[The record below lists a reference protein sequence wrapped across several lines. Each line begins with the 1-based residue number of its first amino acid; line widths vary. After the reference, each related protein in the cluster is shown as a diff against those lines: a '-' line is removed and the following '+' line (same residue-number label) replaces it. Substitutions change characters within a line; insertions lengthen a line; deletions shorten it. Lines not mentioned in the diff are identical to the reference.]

1 MSVLNYRM
9 ERTFLI
15 KLKENHLQTILFSI
29 LRNKDIQTV
38 FQPIL
43 SLENGTVLGYEALSR
58 GPANT
63 PLQNPETLFTYAME
77 NDQLWELES
86 LCRTKALECAHGL
99 HIKEKLFLNVNPN
112 IMSDTK
118 FRQGFTKDYLSRFN
132 MDAEKIVFEITEKEA
147 IVNLTHFKQTV
158 SHYKEQLYQIAI
170 DDVGSGYSGLNILTD
185 IHPHFMKLDMQLIRN
200 IDFDRT
206 KQSLVKSLCE
216 FAAHSQIHII
226 AEGIETKE
234 ELAKVIELGVR
245 FGQGYY
251 IQKPNSSLLPI
262 REEVIALIVDENK
275 RKQMQSFN
283 RIKDTFVK
291 KISTALQTLN
301 GSMRIDEV
309 KSLMDQN
316 QSVPGFCII
325 EQKSVVGVITRN
337 QLHLK
342 ISGPYGYSLYS
353 KNSITEIME
362 VDFLQVDIDTPI
374 HTVAKLAMMRD
385 SKHLY
390 DFITVTENGEYFGI
404 VTVKEL
410 LEKTMEIEVSFAKHM
425 NPLTE
430 LPGNILIEQQL
441 QYCLETD
448 EGYGALYLDLDNFK
462 PFNDVYGFE
471 KGDQVLMHFADLLKG
486 IVSPD
491 DFIGHIG
498 GDDFIVIASSEQ
510 SVLYCQQI
518 IERFDASIQQFYTKQ
533 DVESGWITSK
543 NRHGKEELFP
553 ILTISIAGIM
563 NHHFQSTSDLAKK
576 VSEVKKQCKQLI
588 GSNYLFLES

>member
-1 MSVLNYRM
+1 MM
-9 ERTFLI
+9 
-15 KLKENHLQTILFSI
+15 LKENHLQILLFSI
-29 LRNKDIQTV
+29 LRYKDIQTV

-43 SLENGTVLGYEALSR
+43 SLENGVVLGYEALSR
-58 GPANT
+58 GPVNT
-63 PLQNPETLFTYAME
+63 PLQNPEKLFTYAME
-77 NDQLWELES
+77 NNQLWELES
-86 LCRTKALECAHGL
+86 LCRTKALECAHKL

-112 IMSDTK
+112 IMNDTK
-118 FRQGFTKDYLSRFN
+118 FRQGFTKDYLSRFK

-158 SHYKEQLYQIAI
+158 THYKEQLYQIAI

-185 IHPHFMKLDMQLIRN
+185 IHPHFVKLDMQLIRN
-200 IDFDRT
+200 IDVDRT

-216 FAAHSQIHII
+216 FATHSQIEII

-234 ELAKVIELGVR
+234 ELAKLIELGVS
-245 FGQGYY
+245 FGQGYF
-251 IQKPNSSLLPI
+251 IQKPNSNLLPI
-262 REEVIALIVDENK
+262 REEVIALIVEENK
-275 RKQMQSFN
+275 RKQRQLFK
-283 RIKDTFVK
+283 RITDTFVK
-291 KISTALQTLN
+291 KMSTALQTLDGN
-301 GSMRIDEV
+301 VLIDEV
-309 KSLMDQN
+309 KALMDQD
-316 QSVPGFCII
+316 QAIPGFCII
-325 EQKSVVGVITRN
+325 EHNCVVGVITRN

-362 VDFLQVDIDTPI
+362 VDFLQVDSHTPI
-374 HTVAKLAMMRD
+374 HQVAKLAMMREPGQ
-385 SKHLY
+385 LY

-410 LEKTMEIEVSFAKHM
+410 LEKTMEIEVNFARHM

-430 LPGNILIEQQL
+430 LPGNNLIEQQL
-441 QYCLETD
+441 QLCLETD

-462 PFNDVYGFE
+462 PYNDVYGFE
-471 KGDQVLMHFADLLKG
+471 KGDQVLIHLADLLKG
-486 IVSPD
+486 IVSRD

-498 GDDFIVIASSEQ
+498 GDDFIVIASPEQ
-510 SVLYCQQI
+510 SVLYGQQI
-518 IERFDASIQQFYTKQ
+518 IEQFDASIEQFYSKQ
-533 DVESGWITSK
+533 DVENGWIASK

-563 NHHFQSTSDLAKK
+563 DHHFQSTSELAKQ
-576 VSEVKKQCKQLI
+576 VSEVKKQCKQLV

>member
-1 MSVLNYRM
+1 M
-9 ERTFLI
+9 I
-15 KLKENHLQTILFSI
+15 KLQENHLPTLLFSI

-43 SLENGTVLGYEALSR
+43 SLEHGTVLGYEALSR

-63 PLQNPETLFTYAME
+63 PLQNPEKLFTYAME
-77 NDQLWELES
+77 NNQLWELES
-86 LCRTKALECAHGL
+86 LCRTKALESAHGL
-99 HIKEKLFLNVNPN
+99 QIKEKLFLNVNPN
-112 IMSDTK
+112 IMNDTK
-118 FRQGFTKDYLSRFN
+118 FRQGFTKDYLGRFN

-158 SHYKEQLYQIAI
+158 SHYKEQKYQIAI

-185 IHPHFMKLDMQLIRN
+185 IHPHFMKLDMKLIRN
-200 IDFDRT
+200 IDVDRT

-216 FAAHSQIHII
+216 FAAHSQIQII

-234 ELAKVIELGVR
+234 ELAKLIELGVR

-275 RKQMQSFN
+275 RKQRQSFN
-283 RIKDTFVK
+283 RVTDTFVK
-291 KISTALQTLN
+291 NMSTALQTLDSN
-301 GSMRIDEV
+301 VLIAEV
-309 KSLMDQN
+309 KSLMDQD
-316 QSVPGFCII
+316 QLVPGFCVI
-325 EQKSVVGVITRN
+325 QHDRVVGVITRN

-353 KNSITEIME
+353 KNSIAEIME
-362 VDFLQVDIDTPI
+362 EDFLEVDINTPI
-374 HTVAKLAMMRD
+374 HKVAKLAMLRD
-385 SKHLY
+385 PGQLY
-390 DFITVTENGEYFGI
+390 DFITVTENGKYFGI

-410 LEKTMEIEVSFAKHM
+410 LEKTMEIEVNFAKHM

-430 LPGNILIEQQL
+430 LPGNNLIEQQL
-441 QYCLETD
+441 QRCLETD

-462 PFNDVYGFE
+462 PYNDVYGFE
-471 KGDQVLMHFADLLKG
+471 QGDQVLIHLADLLKG
-486 IVSPD
+486 IVSRD

-518 IERFDASIQQFYTKQ
+518 IEQFDASIQQFYTEQ
-533 DVESGWITSK
+533 DIENGWIISK
-543 NRHGKEELFP
+543 NRHGKEESFP

-563 NHHFQSTSDLAKK
+563 NHHFQSTADLAKK
-576 VSEVKKQCKQLI
+576 VSEVKKQCKQLV
-588 GSNYLFLES
+588 GSNYLFLEN